1 MALYKSLNMLQT
13 SSRHLF
19 EHLQKAE
26 VDKQAMETLFLDIA
40 GSDGNISI
48 KQDEFSRLCL
58 ERSDNSLYGQ
68 ASAKI
73 CWVVSKET
81 KSLLRSEGVGYA
93 LPLNSDD
100 IVAVDVAMH
109 NIEIF
114 QVYRSKDE
122 VLVIVK
128 QKSKTPISFIVYGVP
143 EKQKKKKTKKISQ
156 QSKKVNKSN
165 KPNATQSKKREQI
178 LGPPMNI

>member
-1 MALYKSLNMLQT
+1 M
-13 SSRHLF
+13 
-19 EHLQKAE
+19 
-26 VDKQAMETLFLDIA
+26 
-40 GSDGNISI
+40 
-48 KQDEFSRLCL
+48 
-58 ERSDNSLYGQ
+58 
-68 ASAKI
+68 
-73 CWVVSKET
+73 
-81 KSLLRSEGVGYA
+81 LRSEGVGYA